1 MRRYGRALY
10 PCLFAAALVIAV
22 AARSPGQYRGGDL
35 ALVTAT
41 AAAFAAIAFA
51 LALGVVRLVE
61 RRDRSVPLASALAML
76 AVAWNFYY
84 VPAQSAL
91 AAIVGRFSR
100 GAVLLPLGAIATI
113 AAIVW
118 LFRQSRARL
127 DSLSA
132 FMTRFGVLL
141 AVIVVVQLALSQR
154 RSLDAPRRS
163 VLVRELARPLR
174 VTAPPPP
181 GRNTPRRDIYLIVL
195 DEHPNARVMREAL
208 RYDDSA
214 FEDTLRALGFVIP
227 REMQSNYTQT
237 LLSLPSLLNATQ
249 LTQLTQ
255 DEGETSRSYV
265 LPSYLTENNRTAR
278 FLKSQEYRYV
288 LFPSAWFPSTQ
299 DSPLADVVFDPWPEL
314 SLASEARRTE
324 LRRAVVR
331 STMLRRWS
339 RTMSSDRSFD
349 LRFMEGLRRM
359 AADSAPT
366 FVFAHSVLSHH
377 PYYLDASCRTL
388 DRPLGPSAIEDGEP
402 VHRAARV
409 AQLRCV
415 DSLVVNVVTTLL
427 RESRPEPVILI
438 VGDHGTQF
446 ADPLHLERPESV
458 SAAFTRERFGA
469 FGAFHLPA
477 GGDSAL
483 SGSVTLVNV
492 MGHVLRYYF
501 GADLPPSPDDRYV
514 SGTQPYRFHR
524 VDSSGR
530 IVR

>member
-1 MRRYGRALY
+1 VRRYGGELY
-10 PCLFAAALVIAV
+10 PILFAAAPVLAV
-22 AARSPGQYRGGDL
+22 AARSPGQYRGADL
-35 ALVTAT
+35 ALVTAS
-41 AAAFAAIAFA
+41 AAALAALAFA
-51 LALGVVRLVE
+51 LSLGVVRLVA
-61 RRDRSVPLASALAML
+61 RSDRSMPLASALAML
-76 AVAWNFYY
+76 AVAWIFYF
-84 VPAQSAL
+84 VPAQTAF
-91 AAIVGRFSR
+91 AAITGRVAR
-100 GAVLLPLGAIATI
+100 AAVLLPLGAIGTI
-113 AAIVW
+113 AAIAW

-132 FMTRFGVLL
+132 FMTRFGLL
-141 AVIVVVQLALSQR
+141 LTVIVVIQLALSQR
-154 RSLDAPRRS
+154 RSWAAPRRS
-163 VLVRELARPLR
+163 VLARELARPLR
-174 VTAPPPP
+174 VTAPPPA

-195 DEHPNARVMREAL
+195 DEHPNARVMREVL
-208 RYDDSA
+208 RYDNSA

-237 LLSLPSLLNATQ
+237 ILSLPSLLNATQ

-265 LPSYLTENNRTAR
+265 LPSYLTENNRAAR
-278 FLKSQEYRYV
+278 FLKSQGYRYV
-288 LFPSAWFPSTQ
+288 LFPPAWFTATQ
-299 DSPLADVVFDPWPEL
+299 DSPLADVVFDSWPEL

-331 STMLRRWS
+331 STMLQWWS
-339 RTMSSDRSFD
+339 RTMSSDRRFD

-366 FVFAHSVLSHH
+366 FVLAHSVLSHR

-388 DRPLGPSAIEDGEP
+388 ERPLDPREIEDGEP
-402 VHRAARV
+402 VYRAARV

-415 DSLVVNVVTTLL
+415 DSLVVDVVTTLL

-438 VGDHGTQF
+438 VGDHGTPLG
-446 ADPLHLERPESV
+446 DPLYLEHPQNV
-458 SAAFTRERFGA
+458 SPAFVRERFGA
-469 FGAFHLPA
+469 LGAFHLPA

-492 MGHVLRYYF
+492 LGHVLRYYF

>member
-1 MRRYGRALY
+1 VRRYGVALY
-10 PCLFAAALVIAV
+10 PMLFAAALVISV
-22 AARSPGQYRGGDL
+22 AARSPGQYRGADL
-35 ALVTAT
+35 ALVTAG
-41 AAAFAAIAFA
+41 AAALAALAFV
-51 LALGVVRLVE
+51 LALGVVRLGE

-76 AVAWNFYY
+76 AVAWIFYY
-84 VPAQSAL
+84 VPAQTVV
-91 AAIVGRFSR
+91 AAVTWRFSR
-100 GAVLLPLGAIATI
+100 NAVLLPLGALGTI
-113 AAIVW
+113 AAIAW
-118 LFRQSRARL
+118 LLRQSRVRL

-141 AVIVVVQLALSQR
+141 TILVLVQLALSQR
-154 RSLDAPRRS
+154 RSRATTRRS

-174 VTAPPPP
+174 VAAPPPAA
-181 GRNTPRRDIYLIVL
+181 RNMPRRDIYLIVL
-195 DEHPNARVMREAL
+195 DEHPNARVMREVL
-208 RYDDSA
+208 RYDNSA

-237 LLSLPSLLNATQ
+237 FLSLASLLNATQ
-249 LTQLTQ
+249 LTQLAG
-255 DEGETSRSYV
+255 DEGETSRSYM

-278 FLKSQEYRYV
+278 FLKSRGYRYV
-288 LFPSAWFPSTQ
+288 LIPSPWFPSTQ
-299 DSPLADVVFDPWPEL
+299 NSPLADVIFDPWPRR
-314 SLASEARRTE
+314 SLASEAGRTE
-324 LRRAVVR
+324 LRRAVMR
-331 STMLRRWS
+331 STMLGWWS
-339 RTMSSDRSFD
+339 RTAKSDRSFD
-349 LRFMEGLRRM
+349 LRFMEALRRV

-366 FVFAHSVLSHH
+366 FVLAHSILSHN

-388 DRPLGPSAIEDGEP
+388 ERPLVPRQTEQGEP
-402 VHRAARV
+402 AYRAAHV

-415 DSLVVNVVTTLL
+415 DSLVVDVVTALL

-446 ADPLHLERPESV
+446 TDPLHLAHPQSV
-458 SAAFTRERFGA
+458 SPAFVRERFGTL
-469 FGAFHLPA
+469 GAFYLPA

-524 VDSSGR
+524 PDSSDR

>member
-1 MRRYGRALY
+1 MRHYGAALY
-10 PCLFAAALVIAV
+10 PMLFAAALVIAV
-22 AARSPGQYRGGDL
+22 AARSPGQYRASDL

-41 AAAFAAIAFA
+41 AAVLAALAFAFA
-51 LALGVVRLVE
+51 LAVVRLIGG
-61 RRDRSVPLASALAML
+61 RDRSVPLASALAML
-76 AVAWNFYY
+76 AVAWLFYY
-84 VPAQSAL
+84 VPAQAGVAAL
-91 AAIVGRFSR
+91 TPFLSR
-100 GAVLLPLGAIATI
+100 GAVLLPLGAIGTVAG
-113 AAIVW
+113 IVW
-118 LFRQSRARL
+118 LCRQPRARL
-127 DSLSA
+127 DSMSA

-141 AVIVVVQLALSQR
+141 MVIVVVQLVLSQR
-154 RSLDAPRRS
+154 RSRAAPARS
-163 VLVRELARPLR
+163 VLARELARPLR
-174 VTAPPPP
+174 ITAPPPA
-181 GRNTPRRDIYLIVL
+181 GRNAPRRDIYLIVL
-195 DEHPNARVMREAL
+195 DEHPNARVMREVL
-208 RYDDSA
+208 QYDDSA

-278 FLKSQEYRYV
+278 FLKSQGYRYV
-288 LFPSAWFPSTQ
+288 LFRSAWFPATQ
-299 DSPLADVVFDPWPEL
+299 DSPLADAIFDASPER
-314 SLASEARRTE
+314 SLASALRRTE

-339 RTMSSDRSFD
+339 RTMSSDRDFD

-359 AADSAPT
+359 SADSAPT
-366 FVFAHSVLSHH
+366 FVVAHSVLSHQ
-377 PYYLDASCRTL
+377 PYYMDASCRTL
-388 DRPLGPSAIEDGEP
+388 ERPLEPRAIEDGEP
-402 VHRAARV
+402 AYRAARV
-409 AQLRCV
+409 AQLKCT
-415 DSLVVNVVTTLL
+415 DSLVADVVTTLL

-438 VGDHGTQF
+438 LGDHGTQF
-446 ADPLHLERPESV
+446 ADPRHLEHPESV
-458 SAAFTRERFGA
+458 SSAFVRERFGA

-514 SGTQPYRFHR
+514 SGTEPFRFFR

>member
-10 PCLFAAALVIAV
+10 PILFAAALVIAV
-22 AARSPGQYRGGDL
+22 AARSPGQYRAADL
-35 ALVTAT
+35 ALVTAS
-41 AAAFAAIAFA
+41 AAVLVALSFA
-51 LALGVVRLVE
+51 LALAVVRLAG
-61 RRDRSVPLASALAML
+61 RSDRSVPLASALAML
-76 AVAWNFYY
+76 AVAWIFYY
-84 VPAQSAL
+84 VPAQSAV
-91 AAIVGRFSR
+91 AAIAGRFSR
-100 GAVLLPLGAIATI
+100 DAVLLPLGAIATI

-118 LFRQSRARL
+118 LFRQPRARL

-132 FMTRFGVLL
+132 FLTRFGVLL

-154 RSLDAPRRS
+154 RSWAAPRRS
-163 VLVRELARPLR
+163 VLARELARPLR
-174 VTAPPPP
+174 VTAPPPT

-195 DEHPNARVMREAL
+195 DEHPNARVMREVL

-237 LLSLPSLLNATQ
+237 LLSLPSLLNATH
-249 LTQLTQ
+249 LTQLTR

-265 LPSYLTENNRTAR
+265 LPSYLTRNNRAAR
-278 FLKSQEYRYV
+278 FLKSEGYRYV
-288 LFPSAWFPSTQ
+288 LFPSAWFPTTQ
-299 DSPLADVVFDPWPEL
+299 DSPLADEVFDAWPEF

-331 STMLRRWS
+331 STLLRRWS

-359 AADSAPT
+359 AADSAAT
-366 FVFAHSVLSHH
+366 FVVAHSVLSHN

-388 DRPLGPSAIEDGEP
+388 ARPLVPSAIEDGEP
-402 VHRAARV
+402 TYRAARV

-415 DSLVVNVVTTLL
+415 DSLVVDVVTALL

-446 ADPLHLERPESV
+446 ADRLHLQRPQSV
-458 SAAFTRERFGA
+458 SPAFVRERFGTL
-469 FGAFHLPA
+469 GAFHLPA

-483 SGSVTLVNV
+483 SGAVTLVNV

-514 SGTQPYRFHR
+514 SGTQPYRFFR

-530 IVR
+530 VVR